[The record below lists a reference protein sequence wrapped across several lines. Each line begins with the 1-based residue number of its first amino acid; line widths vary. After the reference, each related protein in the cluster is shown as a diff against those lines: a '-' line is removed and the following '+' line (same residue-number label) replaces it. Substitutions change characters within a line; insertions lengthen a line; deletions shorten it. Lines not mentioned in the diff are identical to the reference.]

1 MAFMPPALLLIALIL
16 AACQVEQADAPESLV
31 DASNLPAPEAL
42 EQETIMIVRGPA
54 VDAPRGQVLR
64 RELRPDDTLLVTL
77 VTFGDGAEEKV
88 VAEDRFRLSV
98 GIADRARQA
107 LWRMRPAE
115 LQGAEWLVRPSGCE
129 PQSNHDHG
137 EAQVAFIKPDDTVG
151 VFALPS
157 PNSCSTRQAEE
168 ARGLFRQVLASFPY
182 SKAAAAF
189 SQQS

>member
-1 MAFMPPALLLIALIL
+1 MRAALLPIALLL

-31 DASNLPAPEAL
+31 GASNFPAPEAL

-54 VDAPRGQVLR
+54 VDAPLEQVLR
-64 RELRPDDTLLVTL
+64 HELRPDNTLLVTL
-77 VTFGDGAEEKV
+77 VTLGDGPEEKV

-115 LQGAEWLVRPSGCE
+115 LQGAEWLVWPSGCE
-129 PQSNHDHG
+129 PRSNHVYG

-168 ARGLFRQVLASFPY
+168 ARRLFWQVVASFPY
-182 SKAAAAF
+182 SKAAVAF